1 MEERTGEWRLEGGDY
16 LGEISALCFLHL
28 PSHFSP
34 LPLLLAGTGSQIILF
49 DVNIGRM
56 VKSCRVFE
64 GIHVH
69 GISSFPI
76 HRTERTTSSA
86 IGFNIVV
93 FGERR
98 VKLFT
103 LHFDLVEVSQEALD
117 SHTNLVLIQ
126 VLPKFSHWVFDAC
139 FLEDDN
145 SSCEDRH
152 GYLAVGCSDNSVHI
166 WNIKKSVI
174 TLVVKCSERCL
185 LYSMR
190 LWGHTFEALRVASGT
205 IFNEIVVWKVANQS
219 RIHSAV
225 MVHGSDYLGGP
236 DASNQF
242 NYHQCDAVVRCR
254 LAGHQGSILGISW
267 STDGS
272 KLISVSDDRSA
283 RVWIDSSNNGSDNV
297 GMMENYSVG
306 PVLFGHS
313 ARIWDC
319 CIFDF
324 VVVTAGE
331 DCTCRVWG
339 LHGQEL
345 WTTKEHIGRGIW
357 RCLFDPRSSLLVTAG
372 FDSAI
377 KVHSVHAS
385 ISRGTKE
392 FAEEVRKDRDVPL
405 VLSIPNSSAN
415 NGLMDSKTEYVRS
428 LRFACGDTIY
438 VATNHGYVYHIRFPG
453 DGSAEGRE
461 TIKVGDGWPIVCMD
475 LLPRDLGM
483 HFTVA
488 GDWLAVGD
496 GKGVMT
502 VINVS
507 HDKCYAIMCSTTS
520 WKAEMDRQLLGAYW
534 CKSMGCR
541 FIFTSDPRGVLKL
554 WRLADLSESSPLDS
568 TGSYDV
574 HLVAEYM
581 SSLGARIMCLD
592 ALVEEEVLVCGDLRG
607 NLLVFDLSK
616 ALLRDGSQGSGEK
629 MPPVSYFKGAHG
641 ISTVSSLSLAG
652 ISPISVEICSVGGD
666 GCICYSEYDKCA
678 QAMEF
683 VGMKQVKELSLIQ
696 SVTTRGSSSHDC
708 QVKNYAVGFSSVDF
722 MIWNLQTET
731 MVLQVECGGWRRPY
745 SYFLGRLPETDCSFA
760 YVKDD
765 LVYVHRHKV
774 PEGEKSTPRN
784 LHLQFHGREIHSSCF
799 IPDTSNLR
807 RSTSPKSIWIAT
819 GCEDGT
825 VRLTR
830 YTRRSENWSA
840 SKQLGEHVGGSAVRS
855 LCFVSKIHSIERN
868 ASHADDDT
876 SRDDVD
882 NLFLLI
888 SVGAKRV
895 LTTWLLKNR
904 QPIEESASNVDM
916 NHVSEALNRS
926 TGYDSSMSFK
936 WLSTDMPKK
945 SVQSKKISNNCSKS
959 VKLSKP
965 VPGVE
970 PDSVN
975 KGEKLKCFVDTYDD
989 DCRYLAVT
997 AFHVKLS
1004 DSRISVCFTVV
1015 ACSDATLTLRALVL
1029 PHRFWFN
1036 VASLVPLSSPVL
1048 ALQHVVIPFQFCSEG
1063 YRNLYFVIS
1072 GSTDGSIA
1080 FWDISECVETFIQ
1093 RLSSLHLGKSMGFQN
1108 RPRTGRGSQGGR
1120 WWRSTKAVN
1129 WGNEL
1134 GSSLTALDY
1143 EGDSTKDAELS
1154 LTTKIIDDNSV
1165 SSQTTASL
1173 ESEVQLD
1180 YSTTSI
1186 SEVTPLHV
1194 LNNIHQSGVNCLH
1207 VSEVSEDDG
1216 CLSIEKGYIRHVVS
1230 GGDDQAL
1237 AFIYFYVA
1245 PTPATSSSPPTGTGS
1260 DAKNLTGM
1268 SGCCSNKSYDV
1279 RFLYRAKVA
1288 SAHSSAVKGV
1298 WTDGKWVF
1306 SVGLDQRVRCWWVE
1320 EPGKLTE
1327 HSHFIVSVS
1336 EPEALD
1342 ARAVCRDRYEIVVAG
1357 RGMQVVEFFQS

>member
-1 MEERTGEWRLEGGDY
+1 MEEKAGEWRLEGGDY

-56 VKSCRVFE
+56 VKFYRVFE

-76 HRTERTTSSA
+76 HRNEGTTSSA

-117 SHTNLVLIQ
+117 SHTNLVLMQ
-126 VLPKFSHWVFDAC
+126 VLPKFSHWVLDAC
-139 FLEDDN
+139 FLEDGN
-145 SSCEDRH
+145 CSCEDRH
-152 GYLAVGCSDNSVHI
+152 GYLAVGCSDNSLHI
-166 WNIKKSVI
+166 WNIKKFVI

-190 LWGHTFEALRVASGT
+190 LWGHTFEALQVASGT
-205 IFNEIVVWKVANQS
+205 IFNEIVLWKVANQS

-242 NYHQCDAVVRCR
+242 DYHQCDAAVRCR
-254 LAGHQGSILGISW
+254 LTGHQGSILGISW
-267 STDGS
+267 SADGS

-283 RVWIDSSNNGSDNV
+283 RVWIDSSHNGSDNF
-297 GMMENYSVG
+297 GLMENYSVG

-331 DCTCRVWG
+331 DCTCRIWG

-345 WTTKEHIGRGIW
+345 WMTKEHVGRGVW

-377 KVHSVHAS
+377 KVHCLHAS
-385 ISRGTKE
+385 ISRGLME

-438 VATNHGYVYHIRFPG
+438 VAMNHGYVYHIRFPG
-453 DGSAEGRE
+453 DGNAERRE

-475 LLPRDLGM
+475 LLPTDLRM
-483 HFTVA
+483 HSAVA
-488 GDWLAVGD
+488 RDWLAVGD

-502 VINVS
+502 VIIVS
-507 HDKCYAIMCSTTS
+507 HDNCSATVCSTIS

-534 CKSMGCR
+534 CKSLGCR
-541 FIFTSDPRGVLKL
+541 FIFTSDPSGILKL
-554 WRLADLSESSPLDS
+554 WRLAELSESSPLDS

-607 NLLVFDLSK
+607 NLLVFDMSK
-616 ALLRDGSQGSGEK
+616 ALLCDGSQESGEK

-652 ISPISVEICSVGGD
+652 ISPTSVEICSVGGD
-666 GCICYSEYDKCA
+666 GCICYLEYDKCE

-696 SVTTRGSSSHDC
+696 SVTTRAYPSHDC
-708 QVKNYAVGFSSVDF
+708 LVRNYAVGFSSVDF

-731 MVLQVECGGWRRPY
+731 MVLQVKCGGWRRPY
-745 SYFLGRLPETDCSFA
+745 SYFLGRVPETDCSFA
-760 YVKDD
+760 FVKDD

-774 PEGEKSTPRN
+774 PDGEKSIPRN
-784 LHLQFHGREIHSSCF
+784 LHLQFHGREIHSLCF
-799 IPDTSNLR
+799 IPDITYLR

-830 YTRRSENWSA
+830 YTHGSENWST
-840 SKQLGEHVGGSAVRS
+840 SKLLGEHVGGSAVRS
-855 LCFVSKIHSIERN
+855 LCFVSKIHAIERN
-868 ASHADDDT
+868 VSHADDDA

-882 NLFLLI
+882 NSFLLI
-888 SVGAKRV
+888 SVGAKRI
-895 LTTWLLKNR
+895 LTTWLLKTR
-904 QPIEESASNVDM
+904 QPNEESASNVDK
-916 NHVSEALNRS
+916 NHESNALNRS
-926 TGYDSSMSFK
+926 TGDVSSMSFK

-945 SVQSKKISNNCSKS
+945 SVQSKKISNSCSRS

-970 PDSVN
+970 PDLVN
-975 KGEKLKCFVDTYDD
+975 KGEKLKFFVDTYDD
-989 DCRYLAVT
+989 DWRYLAVT
-997 AFHVKLS
+997 AFHVKIS
-1004 DSRISVCFTVV
+1004 DLRISICFTVV

-1029 PHRFWFN
+1029 PHRFWFD

-1048 ALQHVVIPFQFCSEG
+1048 ALHHVVIPFQFFSEG
-1063 YRNLYFVIS
+1063 HWNLYFIIS

-1080 FWDISECVETFIQ
+1080 FWDISERVEAFIQ
-1093 RLSSLHLGKSMGFQN
+1093 RVSSLQLEKSMDFQR

-1120 WWRSTKAVN
+1120 WWRSMKGVN
-1129 WGNEL
+1129 GGNKL
-1134 GSSLTALDY
+1134 HSDSTAPNN
-1143 EGDSTKDAELS
+1143 EGDSTKDAES
-1154 LTTKIIDDNSV
+1154 SSSTKNTDDNSV
-1165 SSQTTASL
+1165 CYSTTSV

-1180 YSTTSI
+1180 NSSTSI
-1186 SEVTPLHV
+1186 FEVMPLNI
-1194 LNNIHQSGVNCLH
+1194 LNNVHQSGVNCLH
-1207 VSEVSEDDG
+1207 VSEIGD
-1216 CLSIEKGYIRHVVS
+1216 CLSIEKGFVCHVVS

-1237 AFIYFYVA
+1237 AFIHFYVE
-1245 PTPATSSSPPTGTGS
+1245 PSLTTSSSPQTWAGS
-1260 DAKNLTGM
+1260 EARSLTSI
-1268 SGCCSNKSYDV
+1268 SGCCVNKSYSV
-1279 RFLYRAKVA
+1279 RCLYEAKVA
-1288 SAHSSAVKGV
+1288 SAHSSAVKGI

-1306 SVGLDQRVRCWWVE
+1306 SVGLDQRVRCWQLE

-1342 ARAVCRDRYEIVVAG
+1342 AKAVCRDRYEIVVAG